1 MIINKAD
8 HDTVEMFES
17 NAKAACAQ
25 AASALCT
32 LSNLTWRN
40 GKIEGPSHDVA
51 LFEINPEWIETMREL
66 IGQADDYLQELKTAN
81 DSIEF
86 QRRYQ

>member
-17 NAKAACAQ
+17 NARAACAQ

-51 LFEINPEWIETMREL
+51 LFEISTEWIETMREL
-66 IGQADDYLQELKTAN
+66 VSQADDYLVELESAN
-81 DSIEF
+81 SSIQY
-86 QRRYQ
+86 QRKHS